1 VQSSIY
7 FRLSVLSLCLMSGN
21 AVLAQSGQAAEG
33 CAAYPYSVGMNV
45 EDVKGGTR
53 IISTASASVSF
64 DDVDSIKDAREEAE
78 LEAKAAIAKFLSEGI
93 RSDSTIDKAI
103 SETKTMSGE
112 QKDILR
118 KEASLRIKR
127 LASSS
132 QALLRG
138 VVVLGDCYTKAR
150 EYRISVGLKP
160 ETIAAAGNVASGMGS
175 SLSSQPTPTGSN
187 QTTSGG
193 SNQSSTGS
201 QGAAQP
207 SGAASSARPLQG
219 SDSFSNTQRL
229 QKF

>member
-1 VQSSIY
+1 MK
-7 FRLSVLSLCLMSGN
+7 SLRYLPTFFSFICMFSGS
-21 AVLAQSGQAAEG
+21 AAWAQTGQAPEG
-33 CAAYPYSVGMNV
+33 CGAYPYSVGTNI
-45 EDVKGGTR
+45 EDVNGGTK

-64 DDVDSIKDAREEAE
+64 DDIDSIKDAREEAE

-103 SETKTMSGE
+103 NETKTMSGE
-112 QKDILR
+112 QKEVLR
-118 KEASLRIKR
+118 KEASVRIKR
-127 LASSS
+127 LSSSS

-150 EYRISVGLKP
+150 EYRVSVGLKP
-160 ETIAAAGNVASGMGS
+160 ETIAAAGNIASGMGS
-175 SLSSQPTPTGSN
+175 SLSSQPTPTMSN
-187 QTTSGG
+187 QPPASGTS
-193 SNQSSTGS
+193 QSSTGA

-207 SGAASSARPLQG
+207 GGAGSSTRPLQG